1 MKAKGAGS
9 VLGAVACLLFLFM
22 PLPSPA
28 QTPAAGLSGTVAGL
42 SGTVK
47 DATGGAV
54 AGAKVSARE
63 TPSGKITQAISGPDG
78 RYSLPDLEPGEYQVS
93 VTADGFAM
101 RTENAT
107 VTGKPEPAL
116 DFVMGASAPQ
126 SSPASQ
132 SSPSNLPNAPS
143 SAPPTPSAGAP
154 PSPSL
159 QDLGFTPQQ
168 TQANPQL
175 QALLDK
181 RTHMLKVHQR
191 LGLITAIPM
200 AATVITGGGAKA
212 KGRPGQPIH
221 EPTTANL
228 DFHVALGGL
237 TTGLYAA
244 TAYYAIF
251 APRAPDTKKRGAIR
265 VHEALTFVHGPGMI
279 LTPILGIMAYKQE
292 TAGEKVHGIAAAHGP
307 VADVTALAYG
317 ASIIAVSW
325 PIHLKFWKGQ

>member
-1 MKAKGAGS
+1 MKAKGAGT
-9 VLGAVACLLFLFM
+9 VLGAVVCLLSLFL
-22 PLPSPA
+22 PLASPA
-28 QTPAAGLSGTVAGL
+28 QTSAAGLSGTVKNA
-42 SGTVK
+42 S
-47 DATGGAV
+47 GGAV
-54 AGAKVSARE
+54 AGAQVSARE
-63 TPSGKITQAISGPDG
+63 TPSGKTTRTLSGPDG
-78 RYSLPDLEPGEYQVS
+78 RYNLPDLEPGAYEVS
-93 VTADGFAM
+93 VTADGFAAAAAK
-101 RTENAT
+101 AT
-107 VTGKPEPAL
+107 VTGKPQPAL
-116 DFVMGASAPQ
+116 DFVMN
-126 SSPASQ
+126 SPAPPVSQ
-132 SSPSNLPNAPS
+132 PGQAGQSTSANLPNAPTS
-143 SAPPTPSAGAP
+143 AP

-159 QDLGFTPQQ
+159 GDLGFSSQQ

-200 AATVITGGGAKA
+200 AATLITGGGAKA
-212 KGRPGQPIH
+212 LGRPGQPIR

-228 DFHVALGGL
+228 DFHVALGGV
-237 TTGLYAA
+237 TTALYAA

-265 VHEALTFVHGPGMI
+265 VHEALTFIHGPGMI
-279 LTPILGIMAYKQE
+279 LTPVLGIMAYKQE